1 MIRIGIKIPGK
12 DGVQIEHIGK
22 GEKAGERGMQDSS
35 GRRIYETIR
44 FLVSFSESA
53 LKLIALFGAAGA
65 IVWTWIRYECAV
77 DGEKFYGIPRE
88 LLLHQEGL
96 RYAMEFTACLSL
108 FSFLFGSPHLWR
120 RLWAE
125 RRSGG
130 KGRTGRGS
138 VGFFERF
145 GVFVEKCDFFLAFF
159 LIGGLA
165 SGFFLYR
172 FSLRLSSF
180 AGSLPSFFEEIPY
193 LSEIS
198 AWTDGISRNTW
209 ELLLYAVGALIY
221 LSYFFTWIRKDSMR
235 ERKESAEREGLPFE
249 MRGGRREG
257 RIRSIGRGFLGIIQ
271 MLGKGLFRAAR
282 TIWGVLFILGLVCV
296 NLGFLFFLFDHFYR
310 QQLFS
315 EKRDYEMISLHPES
329 GDPEEDY
336 LLISESGDRLLVMKI
351 EGDRKTNRFYLK
363 RGRYSFRKRDEQ
375 DFSPLHFREL
385 RLSEDGEEIDLF
397 LSP

>member
-22 GEKAGERGMQDSS
+22 EEKDRERRRRDSS
-35 GRRIYETIR
+35 GRSFYEIIR
-44 FLVSFSESA
+44 FLGSLSESA
-53 LKLIALFGAAGA
+53 LKIIALFGAAGA
-65 IVWTWIRYECAV
+65 IAWAWIRYECAV

-96 RYAMEFTACLSL
+96 RYVTEFTACLSL
-108 FSFLFGSPHLWR
+108 FSFLFGSPYLWR
-120 RLWAE
+120 RLWDE

-130 KGRTGRGS
+130 KGRPGRGGL
-138 VGFFERF
+138 GFFERF
-145 GVFVEKCDFFLAFF
+145 GIFIEKCNLFLAFF
-159 LIGGLA
+159 LIGGLS
-165 SGFFLYR
+165 SGFFLCR
-172 FSLRLSSF
+172 FSFHISSF
-180 AGSLPSFFEEIPY
+180 GSGLSSFFEEIPY

-198 AWTDGISRNTW
+198 AWTDGISRNTG

-235 ERKESAEREGLPFE
+235 ERMEREE

-257 RIRSIGRGFLGIIQ
+257 RIRSIGRGFLRIIQ

-282 TIWGVLFILGLVCV
+282 TLWSAFFILGIVCI

-351 EGDRKTNRFYLK
+351 EGDRKTDRFYLK

>member
-22 GEKAGERGMQDSS
+22 EEKDRERGRRDSS
-35 GRRIYETIR
+35 GTSFYEIIR
-44 FLVSFSESA
+44 FLGSFSESA
-53 LKLIALFGAAGA
+53 LKIIALFGAAGA
-65 IVWTWIRYECAV
+65 IAWAWIRYECAV

-96 RYAMEFTACLSL
+96 RYVMEFTACLSL
-108 FSFLFGSPHLWR
+108 FSFLFGSPYLWR
-120 RLWAE
+120 RIWAE

-130 KGRTGRGS
+130 KGRPGRGGP
-138 VGFFERF
+138 GFFERF
-145 GVFVEKCDFFLAFF
+145 GIFIEKCNLFLAFF
-159 LIGGLA
+159 LIGGLS
-165 SGFFLYR
+165 SGFFLCR
-172 FSLRLSSF
+172 FSFHISSF
-180 AGSLPSFFEEIPY
+180 GSSLSSFFEEIPY

-198 AWTDGISRNTW
+198 AWTDGISRITG

-235 ERKESAEREGLPFE
+235 ERMEREE
-249 MRGGRREG
+249 MKGGRREG

-282 TIWGVLFILGLVCV
+282 TLWSAFFILGLVCV

-351 EGDRKTNRFYLK
+351 EGDRKTDRFYLK

>member
-22 GEKAGERGMQDSS
+22 EEKDRERGRRDSS
-35 GRRIYETIR
+35 GRRFYEIIR
-44 FLVSFSESA
+44 FLCSFSESA
-53 LKLIALFGAAGA
+53 LKIIALFGAAGA
-65 IVWTWIRYECAV
+65 IAWAWIRYECAV

-96 RYAMEFTACLSL
+96 RYVMEFTACLSL
-108 FSFLFGSPHLWR
+108 FSFLFGSPYLWR

-130 KGRTGRGS
+130 KGRTGRGGP
-138 VGFFERF
+138 GFFERF
-145 GVFVEKCDFFLAFF
+145 GIFIEKCDLFLAFF
-159 LIGGLA
+159 LIGGLS
-165 SGFFLYR
+165 SGFFLSR
-172 FSLRLSSF
+172 FFFHISSFVSSLSS
-180 AGSLPSFFEEIPY
+180 SFEEIPY

-198 AWTDGISRNTW
+198 AWTDGISRNTG

-221 LSYFFTWIRKDSMR
+221 LSYFFTWIRKASMR
-235 ERKESAEREGLPFE
+235 ERMEREE
-249 MRGGRREG
+249 MKGGRREG
-257 RIRSIGRGFLGIIQ
+257 RIRSIGRGFLRIIQ

-282 TIWGVLFILGLVCV
+282 TLWSVFFILGLVCV

-310 QQLFS
+310 KQLFS

-351 EGDRKTNRFYLK
+351 EGDRKTDRFYLK

>member
-22 GEKAGERGMQDSS
+22 EEKDRERGRRDSS
-35 GRRIYETIR
+35 GRSFYEIIR
-44 FLVSFSESA
+44 FLGALSESA
-53 LKLIALFGAAGA
+53 LKIIALFGAAGA
-65 IVWTWIRYECAV
+65 IAWAWIRYECAV

-96 RYAMEFTACLSL
+96 RYVMEFTACLSL
-108 FSFLFGSPHLWR
+108 FSFLFGSPYLWR

-130 KGRTGRGS
+130 KGRPGRGAS
-138 VGFFERF
+138 GFFERF
-145 GVFVEKCDFFLAFF
+145 GIFIEKCDLFLSFF
-159 LIGGLA
+159 LIGGFTA
-165 SGFFLYR
+165 GFFLSR
-172 FSLRLSSF
+172 FSVHISSFVSSLSS
-180 AGSLPSFFEEIPY
+180 SFEEIPY

-198 AWTDGISRNTW
+198 AWTDGVSRNTW

-271 MLGKGLFRAAR
+271 MLGKGLFRVVR
-282 TIWGVLFILGLVCV
+282 TLWSAFFILGLVCV

-363 RGRYSFRKRDEQ
+363 RGSYSFRKRDEQ